1 MIEGHLAVLDSGE
14 SIDNRISAARE
25 ASELFRDTGR
35 YLEAF
40 DTLSRGM
47 KLLPLVNHRSMATA
61 DREYLVSRLQA
72 AASDITALALQSDKS
87 PHEALCYHEQ
97 AKGFIMG
104 DVMDIRTDLSALRE
118 INANL
123 ATDTEDVQVRINK
136 LHNRKGKRSVQ
147 EKHESPRGALNTDK
161 VASKSW
167 YSHYGPALDG
177 RGIQKKLEELQAA
190 NFKFIEHK
198 EATAELDTLCR
209 KVRELPGLSDFMLPS
224 TEEKLMITAQHG
236 PIVIINATALRSD
249 ALLITT
255 TGVRSICLP
264 FQWETIVTNIS
275 VLANIF
281 TPDPSKFKSSNKKL
295 KSILKWLWEGAG
307 QLSRY
312 YRVLAISRN

>member
-1 MIEGHLAVLDSGE
+1 MLQPDEEGTETRLEKMIEGHLAVLDSGE

-47 KLLPLVNHRSMATA
+47 KLIPLVNHRSMATA

-97 AKGFIMG
+97 AKGFIMS

-136 LHNRKGKRSVQ
+136 LHN
-147 EKHESPRGALNTDK
+147 
-161 VASKSW
+161 
-167 YSHYGPALDG
+167 
-177 RGIQKKLEELQAA
+177 
-190 NFKFIEHK
+190 
-198 EATAELDTLCR
+198 
-209 KVRELPGLSDFMLPS
+209 
-224 TEEKLMITAQHG
+224 
-236 PIVIINATALRSD
+236 
-249 ALLITT
+249 
-255 TGVRSICLP
+255 
-264 FQWETIVTNIS
+264 
-275 VLANIF
+275 
-281 TPDPSKFKSSNKKL
+281 
-295 KSILKWLWEGAG
+295 
-307 QLSRY
+307 
-312 YRVLAISRN
+312 